1 MRLMLGGLFVVFLV
15 ANGTLAHAGEWRA
28 DVVDTPARVTA
39 IETLY
44 GKPRVV
50 AGELWYD
57 IDLSGAEPRLVFL
70 DEPHRSPLPENA
82 LPGSTIATGT
92 RDITRAWLAAPTKR
106 YGHAVLGDAIEAG
119 SLIIETAD
127 GKSHTVALGD
137 DAVFEDL
144 TPRLADLDGDGRD
157 EIVVVKSYLAR
168 GAALAVIAQRKGR
181 YSVVAETPPLG
192 APNRWLNPAGIA
204 DFNGDG
210 KIDIALVRQPH
221 VIGALELWTF
231 EKDRLRQ
238 TASLNGFSNHMAGSP
253 ALDLSAAADIDG
265 DGAPD
270 LILPSLDRSRLRVV
284 SFKPQAREIASIA
297 LPSNAHSNIGRIAR
311 NNAPPAF
318 ALALADGT
326 LVIVRND

>member
-1 MRLMLGGLFVVFLV
+1 MRLMLGGLLVVFLV

-50 AGELWYD
+50 VGELWYD
-57 IDLSGAEPRLVFL
+57 IDLSGTEPGLVFL
-70 DEPHRSPLPENA
+70 DEPHRPPLPENA
-82 LPGSTIATGT
+82 LPGSTLATGT

-181 YSVVAETPPLG
+181 YSIVAETPPLG
-192 APNRWLNPAGIA
+192 EPNRWLNPAGIA

-221 VIGALELWTF
+221 VVGALELWTF
-231 EKDRLRQ
+231 KKDRLRQ
-238 TASLNGFSNHMAGSP
+238 TASLNGFSNHIAGSR

-284 SFKPQAREIASIA
+284 SFKPQAREIASLA
-297 LPSNAHSNIGRIAR
+297 LPSNARSNIGMIAR
-311 NNAPPAF
+311 SNAPPAF

>member
-1 MRLMLGGLFVVFLV
+1 MRLMLRGLLVVFLM
-15 ANGTLAHAGEWRA
+15 AGGTPAVAGEWRA
-28 DVVDTPARVTA
+28 EAVDTPARVTA
-39 IETLY
+39 IEPLY

-50 AGELWYD
+50 AGGLWYD
-57 IDLSGAEPRLVFL
+57 INLGGVRPRLVFL
-70 DEPHRSPLPENA
+70 DEPHRPPLPESA
-82 LPGSTIATGT
+82 LPGSTLATGT

-119 SLIIETAD
+119 SLIIETTD
-127 GKSHTVALGD
+127 GKSHTVTVGD
-137 DAVFEDL
+137 NAVFEDL
-144 TPRLADLDGDGRD
+144 APRLADLDGDGRD

-181 YSVVAETPPLG
+181 YRIVAETPPLG

-221 VIGALELWTF
+221 VVGALELWTF
-231 EKDRLRQ
+231 EKSSLRK
-238 TASLNGFSNHMAGSP
+238 TESLDGFSNHIAGSR
-253 ALDLSAAADIDG
+253 ALDLSATADVDG

-297 LPSNAHSNIGRIAR
+297 LPSNAHSNIGMIAG